1 MAQIPTPPLSRQ
13 ASEER
18 QIEDQKKTSQD
29 QDQVLLLDSLLE
41 RYLHL
46 LDRHQT
52 LQAEIGKQL
61 SSVRY
66 DFILYL
72 LTPVG
77 LAGLLFAHSCELLL
91 SSRAEIW
98 RGLLRP
104 ADESDAEARG
114 KATKRECTLL
124 RLLKTPS
131 LTPDQETES
140 SQSAS
145 TSLVYQV
152 QYTPVISRKEESEDE
167 KGQRDKAEQSDTN
180 VSSTGKQQEDK
191 DTTSGPGSPET
202 SNIPTPSTSSEPPE
216 TEQET
221 REESAK
227 PPRKLFRSDDPLSW
241 YGILVPPSLK
251 NAQRSFTEAIEGNI
265 PKLASVIHEMRQVE
279 EHVHKLRKE
288 IRLS

>member
-66 DFILYL
+66 DFILSVFVRKLFFPCDRLLADGRYL

-104 ADESDAEARG
+104 ADESDAEA
-114 KATKRECTLL
+114 
-124 RLLKTPS
+124 
-131 LTPDQETES
+131 
-140 SQSAS
+140 
-145 TSLVYQV
+145 
-152 QYTPVISRKEESEDE
+152 
-167 KGQRDKAEQSDTN
+167 
-180 VSSTGKQQEDK
+180 VSS
-191 DTTSGPGSPET
+191 
-202 SNIPTPSTSSEPPE
+202 
-216 TEQET
+216 EQ
-221 REESAK
+221 
-227 PPRKLFRSDDPLSW
+227 L
-241 YGILVPPSLK
+241 
-251 NAQRSFTEAIEGNI
+251 
-265 PKLASVIHEMRQVE
+265 M
-279 EHVHKLRKE
+279 
-288 IRLS
+288 

>member
-61 SSVRY
+61 SSGFFSLTHANYCSPPGRRY
-66 DFILYL
+66 GEDYYDQ
-72 LTPVG
+72 
-77 LAGLLFAHSCELLL
+77 
-91 SSRAEIW
+91 RM
-98 RGLLRP
+98 
-104 ADESDAEARG
+104 
-114 KATKRECTLL
+114 KATRRL
-124 RLLKTPS
+124 LLKTPS